1 VALMMD
7 RQKIIQTMKKM
18 VWYHK
23 IELAPGIVT
32 PGNDWEAMWAPMR
45 AFLEAADLRGKR
57 VLEVGCWDGY
67 WSFEAERLG
76 AAEVWATDDVSQRR
90 NLGDTVRFAIECRGS
105 KVKYRDDVS
114 AYDADKRFDEKFDVV
129 ICYGVLYHL
138 RYPVFGLAALRNAL
152 KTGGVLLLES
162 AVLFDTPEPIMRWGY
177 ESIHPT
183 DPSTWNAPSIPC
195 LKLLLET
202 SYMDV
207 EACEVYSRHDAERR
221 VGRGLAR
228 ARAVVRSDDDVHVV
242 PDHFLRQH
250 NPGLRER

>member
-1 VALMMD
+1 MD
-7 RQKIIQTMKKM
+7 REKIIATMNSM

-45 AFLEAADLRGKR
+45 DFLQSADLAGKR

-76 AAEVWATDDVSQRR
+76 ASEVWATDDTSQRR
-90 NLGDTVRFAIECRGS
+90 KLGETVRFAIECRGS
-105 KVKYRDDVS
+105 KVQYRDDVS
-114 AYDADKRFDEKFDVV
+114 VYDVDRRFDERFDVV

-138 RYPVFGLAALRNAL
+138 RYPVLGLASLRNVL

-162 AVLFDTPEPIMRWGY
+162 AVLIDTPEPIMRWGHAT
-177 ESIHPT
+177 IHPQ
-183 DPSTWNAPSIPC
+183 DRSTWNAPSLSC
-195 LKLLLET
+195 LELLLES

-207 EACEVYSRHDAERR
+207 EACEAYQRQDEARKI
-221 VGRGLAR
+221 GRGLAR
-228 ARAVVRSDDDVHVV
+228 ARAVERSVSDPHPV

-250 NPGLRER
+250 NPSFR